1 MTIPLRDLADYADQ
15 YADLPFEATQ
25 VDYRRRLVL
34 EVLEGHRARR
44 VLEVGCG
51 LDPLAPYA
59 TGFDAWTIVE
69 PAERFAET
77 AKRLTS
83 DDGRV
88 RVMAHTI
95 EAAVASGALV
105 RGEFD
110 VILLSS
116 LLHEV
121 PSPEAVLRGVHALC
135 DAQTLVHCNVPN
147 ATSLHRELAVAMG
160 LIPHVSTPS
169 PQQVRLQQGRIFDR
183 GSLEAIMAQCG
194 FGVIARG
201 GYLLKPF
208 THAQMQGLVS
218 GGTIDRQMLEGLN
231 ALGKK
236 FPELASEIYVNARR
250 S

>member
-1 MTIPLRDLADYADQ
+1 MSTPLRDLADYADQ
-15 YADLPFEATQ
+15 YAELPFEATQ
-25 VDYRRRLVL
+25 VAYRRRLVL
-34 EVLEGHRARR
+34 EVLEAHGATR

-51 LDPLAPYA
+51 LDPLALHA
-59 TGFDAWTIVE
+59 TGFGAWTIVE
-69 PAERFAET
+69 PAERFAKAAE
-77 AKRLTS
+77 RLTS

-88 RVMAHTI
+88 RVISQTI
-95 EAAVASGALV
+95 EAAAASGAL
-105 RGEFD
+105 GQGDFD

-121 PSPEAVLRGVHALC
+121 PSTEAVLRGVHSLC
-135 DAQTLVHCNVPN
+135 DAHTLVHCNVPN

-160 LIPHVSTPS
+160 IIPHASTPS

-183 GSLEAIMAQCG
+183 AALDTLMAQCG

-218 GGTIDRQMLEGLN
+218 GGTIDRQMLEGLY

-236 FPELASEIYVNARR
+236 FPDLASEIYVNARR
-250 S
+250 R